1 MHLGKTSSAKNIENL
16 LTYLYKLNRRGI
28 KLGLEHTIDL
38 LKRIENP
45 QNDFKSIHIAGT
57 NGKGSTC
64 SMISSILLNA
74 GYKVGLYSSPHL
86 VTFNERIKVNNQSIT
101 NEEIALFI
109 EKTKKDIDQLQS
121 TFFEVTT
128 AMAFDYFAK
137 RNVDI
142 AIIETGLGGRLDAT
156 NVLRP
161 IITGIT
167 SIS

>member
-1 MHLGKTSSAKNIENL
+1 MHLGKTSPTKNIENL
-16 LTYLYKLNRRGI
+16 LTYLYNLNRRGI

-86 VTFNERIKVNNQSIT
+86 ISFNERIKVNNKAIT
-101 NEEIALFI
+101 DVEIASFI
-109 EKTKKDIDQLQS
+109 ALYVSLLQIGHW
-121 TFFEVTT
+121 FGNLN
-128 AMAFDYFAK
+128 
-137 RNVDI
+137 R
-142 AIIETGLGGRLDAT
+142 IEFLGRFSIVGRRGDLGGECFA
-156 NVLRP
+156 P
-161 IITGIT
+161 
-167 SIS
+167 